1 MLCLTTDWNLCLITS
16 VSANRDFY
24 KCLEPGSLS
33 PFAMGLCW
41 RVGHIF
47 NPSKVYNSAL
57 AFTSCLPGNLR
68 STTCES
74 FGLSQMFP
82 KSFQDPGLAQN
93 SVHLYGLLD
102 APEYIRIFQSPNRYL
117 IFQILLLI
125 FSVSLLLFPVV
136 IYIFSKLE
144 H

>member
-1 MLCLTTDWNLCLITS
+1 MTGTPTDLQ
-16 VSANRDFY
+16 
-24 KCLEPGSLS
+24 SLPRCFMYDCGMS
-33 PFAMGLCW
+33 L
-41 RVGHIF
+41 IF
-47 NPSKVYNSAL
+47 NQVIDNSAL

-82 KSFQDPGLAQN
+82 KPFQDLGLAQN

-102 APEYIRIFQSPNRYL
+102 ASEYIRIFQSPNRYL